1 MDVQTITV
9 MTLVTIALKKAERS
23 PAEFCATPAA
33 WLAVVFEVMIKT
45 VVVVVSADTTL
56 SDLVILTVFCSN
68 DKPFVSV
75 SLADLVQMSSP
86 SLSGLAQKVSRVD
99 IGLANT
105 DTAAKA
111 AAFRNMGITIGYELI
126 GLG

>member
-1 MDVQTITV
+1 
-9 MTLVTIALKKAERS
+9 
-23 PAEFCATPAA
+23 
-33 WLAVVFEVMIKT
+33 
-45 VVVVVSADTTL
+45 
-56 SDLVILTVFCSN
+56 
-68 DKPFVSV
+68 
-75 SLADLVQMSSP
+75 MSSP